1 MDQLF
6 IDSQQIVN
14 DEETGRSIMKGVGD
28 EEIHPKSGFKVL
40 RTNIG
45 IEITNL
51 ETPSSPKS
59 PSSGNILRKKT
70 SDGSAGIDV

>member
-6 IDSQQIVN
+6 IDSQPIIN
-14 DEETGRSIMKGVGD
+14 DEETSGDGTGRPNRKGVGD
-28 EEIHPKSGFKVL
+28 EDVQPKSGFKVL

-51 ETPSSPKS
+51 ETP
-59 PSSGNILRKKT
+59 T
-70 SDGSAGIDV
+70 S